1 MEFLNFVKV
10 MITFSNKTTRENYL
24 YEIEGVRISGDV
36 DYNDKS
42 ISASMSIT
50 VGADTGYGNINQD
63 GSINIGGL
71 KADTLEV
78 ASRSVKAF
86 YEELK
91 SEIATRR

>member
-42 ISASMSIT
+42 ISASMSIAI
-50 VGADTGYGNINQD
+50 GDKMGYGNINQD

-71 KADTLEV
+71 KADTLE
-78 ASRSVKAF
+78 ATSRSVKAF

>member
-1 MEFLNFVKV
+1 
-10 MITFSNKTTRENYL
+10 MITFSNKTIRENYL

-42 ISASMSIT
+42 VSASMNIAI
-50 VGADTGYGNINQD
+50 GNEMGYGNINQD
-63 GSINIGGL
+63 GSININGL
-71 KADTLEV
+71 KADALEV

-91 SEIATRR
+91 TALSK

>member
-1 MEFLNFVKV
+1 
-10 MITFSNKTTRENYL
+10 MITFSNKTIRENYL

-42 ISASMSIT
+42 FWASMNIVIGDE
-50 VGADTGYGNINQD
+50 VGFGNINQD
-63 GSINIGGL
+63 GSINISGL
-71 KADTLEV
+71 KAEALEV
-78 ASRSVKAF
+78 ASQSVKTF

>member
-1 MEFLNFVKV
+1 
-10 MITFSNKTTRENYL
+10 MITFTNKTIRENYL

-42 ISASMSIT
+42 VSASMSIT
-50 VGADTGYGNINQD
+50 VGAEVGYGNINQD

-71 KADTLEV
+71 KADALEV
-78 ASRSVKAF
+78 ASQSVKAF

-91 SEIATRR
+91 TALSK

>member
-1 MEFLNFVKV
+1 
-10 MITFSNKTTRENYL
+10 MITFSNKTIRENYL

-42 ISASMSIT
+42 VSASMSIAI
-50 VGADTGYGNINQD
+50 GNEMGYGNINQD
-63 GSINIGGL
+63 GSININGL
-71 KADTLEV
+71 KADALEV

-91 SEIATRR
+91 TALSK

>member
-1 MEFLNFVKV
+1 

-42 ISASMSIT
+42 FWASMSIAIRDE
-50 VGADTGYGNINQD
+50 VGYGNINQD
-63 GSINIGGL
+63 GSINISGL
-71 KADTLEV
+71 KAEALEV
-78 ASRSVKAF
+78 ASQSVKAF

>member
-42 ISASMSIT
+42 ISASMSI
-50 VGADTGYGNINQD
+50 A
-63 GSINIGGL
+63 IG
-71 KADTLEV
+71 D
-78 ASRSVKAF
+78 
-86 YEELK
+86 
-91 SEIATRR
+91 

>member
-1 MEFLNFVKV
+1 

-42 ISASMSIT
+42 FWVSMSIA
-50 VGADTGYGNINQD
+50 VGEEMGYGNIKED
-63 GSINIGGL
+63 GTININGL
-71 KADTLEV
+71 KVEALEV
-78 ASRSVKAF
+78 ASQSVKAF

-91 SEIATRR
+91 TALSK

>member
-36 DYNDKS
+36 DYNDKF
-42 ISASMSIT
+42 ISASMSI
-50 VGADTGYGNINQD
+50 AIRDEIGYGNINQD

>member
-1 MEFLNFVKV
+1 
-10 MITFSNKTTRENYL
+10 MITFTNKTTRENYL

-42 ISASMSIT
+42 FWASMSIAI
-50 VGADTGYGNINQD
+50 GAEVGYGNINQD
-63 GSINIGGL
+63 GSINISGL
-71 KADTLEV
+71 KAEALEV
-78 ASRSVKAF
+78 ASQSVKAF

>member
-1 MEFLNFVKV
+1 

-42 ISASMSIT
+42 FWASMSIA
-50 VGADTGYGNINQD
+50 VGDEMGYGNINQD
-63 GSINIGGL
+63 GSININGL
-71 KADTLEV
+71 KAAALEV
-78 ASRSVKAF
+78 ASQSVNTF
-86 YEELK
+86 YTELK

>member
-1 MEFLNFVKV
+1 

-42 ISASMSIT
+42 ISASMSIAMGDE
-50 VGADTGYGNINQD
+50 VGYGNINQE

-71 KADTLEV
+71 KANTLEV

>member
-1 MEFLNFVKV
+1 

-24 YEIEGVRISGDV
+24 YEIEGVRISGDI

-42 ISASMSIT
+42 FWASMSIAIRDE
-50 VGADTGYGNINQD
+50 VGYGNINQD
-63 GSINIGGL
+63 GSINISGL
-71 KADTLEV
+71 KAEALEV
-78 ASRSVKAF
+78 ASQSVKAF

>member
-1 MEFLNFVKV
+1 

-42 ISASMSIT
+42 VSASMSIAI
-50 VGADTGYGNINQD
+50 GNEIGYGNINQD

-71 KADTLEV
+71 KADALEV
-78 ASRSVKAF
+78 ASQSVKAF
-86 YEELK
+86 YKELK
-91 SEIATRR
+91 TALSK

>member
-1 MEFLNFVKV
+1 

-42 ISASMSIT
+42 ISASMSIAI
-50 VGADTGYGNINQD
+50 GDEIGYGNINQD

-71 KADTLEV
+71 KADALEV
-78 ASRSVKAF
+78 ASQSVKAF

-91 SEIATRR
+91 TALSK